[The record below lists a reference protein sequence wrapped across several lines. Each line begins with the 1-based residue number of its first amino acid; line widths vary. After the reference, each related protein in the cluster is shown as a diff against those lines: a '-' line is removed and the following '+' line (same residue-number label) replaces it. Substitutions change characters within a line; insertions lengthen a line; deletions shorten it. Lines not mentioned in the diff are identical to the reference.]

1 MNVNPAR
8 HHELQTSATRCSVK
22 ATNRHEPRDLDG
34 ARSRSTA
41 LRPWA
46 NNASENREDL
56 LHPLPAGNIRHR
68 EVPHGSRHHQT
79 CAKAFITEMKSQR
92 QTTKAQEIESYTTTT
107 KLKLQHSP
115 MILTSGGCKLFRK
128 HLNAG
133 KLLHGLLRSASCQHC
148 HFGIDLTC
156 EALGLRPSRS
166 PILGVWANGH

>member
-1 MNVNPAR
+1 MNCR
-8 HHELQTSATRCSVK
+8 LQ
-22 ATNRHEPRDLDG
+22 PRD
-34 ARSRSTA
+34 A
-41 LRPWA
+41 
-46 NNASENREDL
+46 ASKPRTDTNHATWMEHAVEVLLYDLGQIMQVRIAKNL